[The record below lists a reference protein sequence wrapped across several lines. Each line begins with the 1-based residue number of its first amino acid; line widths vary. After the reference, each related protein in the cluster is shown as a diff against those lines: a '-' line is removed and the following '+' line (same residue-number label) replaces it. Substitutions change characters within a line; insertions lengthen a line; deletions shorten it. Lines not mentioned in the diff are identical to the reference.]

1 MNLHALKIFV
11 TVAKLG
17 GITAAANHLLLSQP
31 AVTIQI
37 RNLESEMGVKL
48 IEGKGRGIQLTN
60 EGVILYEQGQRLF
73 QLEAQIEQR
82 FSQHLNHNK
91 QINIA
96 ASYISSSYV
105 LPNMIAQYKAQHP
118 EVNFSISLSNV
129 QKVAE
134 RVRNFEADF
143 GLVVQSEI
151 GHEELNFEP
160 YLNVPFWFVVHRMHP
175 LANKTVEMHQ
185 LTTEEFIY
193 REKGSSTRDLLQAVF
208 YANNCPLPK
217 RAVEIQGVQESV
229 KLVEAGFG
237 MTLAP
242 ALSVKDSIENGKLA
256 RVYVP
261 QVEIE
266 QTLYICSRKLDQ
278 QEHPF
283 IQFMKQQDE

>member
-1 MNLHALKIFV
+1 MKIFV
-11 TVAKLG
+11 TVAKRG
-17 GITAAANHLLLSQP
+17 GITAAANHLMLSQP

-60 EGVILYEQGQRLF
+60 EGVLLYEQGQRLF
-73 QLEAQIEQR
+73 QLESQIEQQ
-82 FSQHLNHNK
+82 FYEHIHHKK
-91 QINIA
+91 QIHIA
-96 ASYISSSYV
+96 ASYISTSYV
-105 LPNMIAQYKAQHP
+105 LPQLITQYKARHL
-118 EVNFSISLSNV
+118 EVSFSISLSNV

-151 GHEELNFEP
+151 GYEELNFEP
-160 YLNVPFWFVVHRMHP
+160 YLTVPFWFVVHSTHP
-175 LANKTVEMHQ
+175 LANQTVEIHQ

-193 REKGSSTRDLLQAVF
+193 REMGSSTRDLLEAVF
-208 YANNCPLPK
+208 YTNNCPLPK
-217 RAVEIQGVQESV
+217 RAVEIQGMHESV

-242 ALSVKDSIENGKLA
+242 ALCVTESIANGKLA
-256 RVYVP
+256 RVFVCE
-261 QVEIE
+261 VEIE
-266 QTLYICSRKLDQ
+266 QTLYICSRKLDK

-283 IQFMKQQDE
+283 IQFMKQQHE